1 MRKALV
7 PWLLLAPAAVVLIG
21 LFMVPLAGLAVES
34 FTRPAP
40 FGFATYVRFFS
51 DSYYIGILAR
61 TFGLAAL
68 VTLICIVCGFP
79 LAFWLA
85 RLENR
90 WVPLLLLLASFPLW
104 VSSVVRT
111 FGWMVLFVK
120 TGVASR
126 ALRETGLVGANFQF
140 MGTFSGVVI
149 ALAQVMLPLMVLTLY
164 GVIRSIDRDL
174 EYAAMNLGARP
185 FVATCLVTLRLSA
198 GGIVAGSLLVFSFAL
213 GAFATPSLIG
223 GTSAHF
229 MSVAIADQTLALLD
243 WPFAAAMATILLVF
257 ALVIAVLYSRILKPG
272 TAA

>member
-7 PWLLLAPAAVVLIG
+7 PWLLLAPAAAVLVG
-21 LFMVPLAGLAVES
+21 LFAIPLGGLAAES
-34 FTRPAP
+34 FTRPPP
-40 FGFATYVRFFS
+40 FGIATYTRFFG
-51 DSYYIGILAR
+51 DSYYLGILAR

-68 VTLICIVCGFP
+68 VTLLCVVCGFP

-85 RLENR
+85 RLESR
-90 WVPLLLLLASFPLW
+90 MVPVLLLLASFPLW

-120 TGVASR
+120 TGVLSR
-126 ALRETGLVGANFQF
+126 AVRETGLVDANFQF
-140 MGTFSGVVI
+140 MGSFSGVVI
-149 ALAQVMLPLMVLTLY
+149 ALTQVLLPLMVLTLY

-185 FVATCLVTLRLSA
+185 FIATCLVTLRLSA

-229 MSVAIADQTLALLD
+229 MSVAIADQTLMLID
-243 WPFAAAMATILLVF
+243 WPFAAAMSTILLVF
-257 ALVIAVLYSRILKPG
+257 ALVVALLYSRILKPG
-272 TAA
+272 TVA